1 MVGPRKPEMGCV
13 MTAPMEHM
21 LAAIGGQ
28 MSVAYLPTVREPLPK
43 ELEDLVVQLA
53 AFEMRERVLVGP
65 ALKSR
70 LRMQVIGP
78 GCLDVTHCSQRVD
91 VRVLLDVT
99 QRHGKNTAASPV
111 QDDHAVSLEL
121 IEGLEKLLHIR
132 GVSPA
137 YFCC

>member
-53 AFEMRERVLVGP
+53 AFEMRERGSSARP
-65 ALKSR
+65 AEAVQCVMAELAPDPRSTDPS
-70 LRMQVIGP
+70 IG
-78 GCLDVTHCSQRVD
+78 R
-91 VRVLLDVT
+91 
-99 QRHGKNTAASPV
+99 
-111 QDDHAVSLEL
+111 
-121 IEGLEKLLHIR
+121 
-132 GVSPA
+132 
-137 YFCC
+137 